1 MTISTDPRAEA
12 LDRLPVREAVPEL
25 LRALD
30 DRGVAVLCA
39 PPGTGKTT
47 LVPLVLAGLVGG
59 GPVRRVLVAE
69 PRRIAARAAARRM
82 AWLLGE
88 RPGGKVGFTVRGER
102 QAGRGTVVEV
112 VTTGVLLQRLQ
123 RDQELAGVDV
133 VVLDE
138 CHERHLDADTAAA
151 FLLDVRAALRPDLWL
166 IATSATTDAEGWA
179 RLLGDGG
186 TDGSGSECG
195 DGRPGKPAP
204 VVSAPGVSHPVEVV
218 WAPPERPVRPPH
230 GMRVDPALLDHVAA
244 VVRRALRERE
254 GDVLCFLPGVGE
266 IARVAGKLGGLDGTE
281 VLQVHGRAPAA
292 VQEAVLSGA
301 DGGRR
306 RVVLATSVAESSLT
320 VPGVRIVVDCGLA
333 REPRMD
339 HARGLSALTTVR
351 ASRAA
356 ARQRAGRAGRE
367 APGVVYRCWPEA
379 EDARLPRFPSP
390 EIAGADLTAFALQ
403 TACWGD
409 PDASGLALLDPP
421 PAGAM
426 TAARETLTAIGAV
439 DTAGRATE
447 RGTRMA
453 RLGLHPRLAR
463 ALVDGAKEVGAR
475 RAAEV
480 VALLSEEPPR
490 EYGDD
495 LTAAWRTARHGGDP
509 YATRWRQE
517 ARRLE
522 RALTPEA
529 SARPDSARGGD
540 GPGRGEDGSARG
552 GGGPGRG
559 GDLRGGDG
567 PGRGGDG
574 LGRGGDLRGGD
585 GPARGEDCLGRG
597 ENGPARG
604 GGGPGRSG
612 DLRGGDGPARRGD
625 GPRRGEDGPARGGDG
640 PGRGG
645 DDPAHS
651 GGGPARRGDGP
662 GRGSDL
668 RGDGPAHGS
677 GGPSRGGDGP
687 GRGGDPR
694 GGGGPARRGDGP
706 RGGDNLPTRGSDLR
720 GGDGPARGGD
730 GPHDGDNGPARGGGP
745 HGGDSLPA
753 RGSGGPHGDDAVAGL
768 MAALAFPERVAR
780 RRGERAYLM
789 AAGTGAELADG
800 SRLGGAPWL
809 AVAVADRPVA
819 AASAR
824 VRLAAVTDEGTARA
838 AAAALAS
845 EGEEVRW
852 ADGDVLAHQV
862 ARLGAIEL
870 VSRPLTDP
878 DPEQVRRALLEGLR
892 REGTGLLRWSAQAT
906 AVRQRMAFLHRELGG
921 AWPDVSDAALLDR
934 ADEWLGSELA
944 RARGR
949 ADLGRVD
956 AGQALARLLPWATG
970 EAARFEELAPER
982 IEVPSGS
989 RVRLDYGADRPVL
1002 AVKLQELFGWQEA
1015 PRIAGGRVP
1024 LLVHLL
1030 SPAGRPAAVTADL
1043 ASFWKDG
1050 YRSVRAELRG
1060 RYPKHP
1066 WPEDPTT
1073 AEPTRRTNTRR
1084 GR

>member
-12 LDRLPVREAVPEL
+12 LDRLPVREAMPEL

-123 RDQELAGVDV
+123 RDQELAAVDV

-151 FLLDVRAALRPDLWL
+151 FLLDVRATLRPDLRL
-166 IATSATTDAEGWA
+166 IAASATTDAEGWA

-186 TDGSGSECG
+186 TDGGGVEDGRVNGGGSEDSGADGGGGGADGSGSERW

-266 IARVAGKLGGLDGTE
+266 IARVAGKLGGLDGAE

-292 VQEAVLSGA
+292 VQEAVLSGT

-463 ALVDGAKEVGAR
+463 ALIDGAKEVGAR

-480 VALLSEEPPR
+480 VALLSEAPPR

-495 LTAAWRTARHGGDP
+495 LAAAWRTARHGGDP

-522 RALTPEA
+522 HALTPET
-529 SARPDSARGGD
+529 SARPGTARGGD
-540 GPGRGEDGSARG
+540 GPGRS
-552 GGGPGRG
+552 
-559 GDLRGGDG
+559 
-567 PGRGGDG
+567 
-574 LGRGGDLRGGD
+574 
-585 GPARGEDCLGRG
+585 
-597 ENGPARG
+597 
-604 GGGPGRSG
+604 
-612 DLRGGDGPARRGD
+612 
-625 GPRRGEDGPARGGDG
+625 EDGPARGGDG
-640 PGRGG
+640 PGRG
-645 DDPAHS
+645 
-651 GGGPARRGDGP
+651 
-662 GRGSDL
+662 
-668 RGDGPAHGS
+668 
-677 GGPSRGGDGP
+677 
-687 GRGGDPR
+687 
-694 GGGGPARRGDGP
+694 
-706 RGGDNLPTRGSDLR
+706 SDLR
-720 GGDGPARGGD
+720 GG
-730 GPHDGDNGPARGGGP
+730 NGPARGEDGP
-745 HGGDSLPA
+745 GHGENGPAHGG
-753 RGSGGPHGDDAVAGL
+753 GGPHGDDAVAGL

-824 VRLAAVTDEGTARA
+824 VRLAAVTDKGTARA

-852 ADGDVLAHQV
+852 ADGDVLARRV

-878 DPEQVRRALLEGLR
+878 DPQLVRRALLEGLR

-1066 WPEDPTT
+1066 WPEDATT

>member
-1 MTISTDPRAEA
+1 MRRDIRTDIGTDIGTGIRTDI
-12 LDRLPVREAVPEL
+12 LGQLPVRDAVPEL
-25 LRALD
+25 LHALD
-30 DRGVAVLCA
+30 QRGSAVLCA

-47 LVPLVLAGLVGG
+47 LVPLVLAGLLDGDG
-59 GPVRRVLVAE
+59 GPSARRVLVAE

-88 RPGGKVGFTVRGER
+88 RTGERVGFTVRGER
-102 QAGRGTVVEV
+102 QAGPRTVVEV
-112 VTTGVLLQRLQ
+112 VTTGVLVQRLQ
-123 RDQELAGVDV
+123 RDQELAGVDA

-151 FLLDVRAALRPDLWL
+151 FLLDVQATLRPELRL
-166 IATSATTDAEGWA
+166 IAASATTDAEGWA
-179 RLLGDGG
+179 RLLGGG
-186 TDGSGSECG
+186 DGSQ
-195 DGRPGKPAP
+195 PAP

-218 WAPPERPVRPPH
+218 WTPPVRPVRPPH
-230 GMRVDPALLDHVAA
+230 GMRVDPALLEHVAD
-244 VVRRALRERE
+244 VVRRALRERS

-266 IARVAGKLGGLDGTE
+266 IGRVAGLLGGADAD

-292 VQEAVLSGA
+292 VQESVLAGA

-320 VPGVRIVVDCGLA
+320 VPGVRIVVDSGLA

-367 APGVVYRCWPEA
+367 APGTVYRCWPEA

-390 EIAGADLTAFALQ
+390 EIAEADLTAFALQ
-403 TACWGD
+403 AACWGE

-426 TAARETLTAIGAV
+426 TAAREVLSAIGAV
-439 DTAGRATE
+439 DATGRATE
-447 RGTRMA
+447 RGRRMS

-463 ALVDGAKEVGAR
+463 ALIDAAPEVGAR

-495 LTAAWRTARHGGDP
+495 LAAAWRTARHGGDP

-522 RALTPEA
+522 HAITGTTGRTRRDDAPGPSSAAPTDGQATRDPGAEAERPAAGTGQPGTAPGERGRPHTSQPPGSHQATHGRPTVATPPDGQAAPHAGAEAERAGAGTGQPGTAGGGE
-529 SARPDSARGGD
+529 RPHTSQPPGSRQDARGRPTSATPPDGQAAPGAGAEAERAGAGTD
-540 GPGRGEDGSARG
+540 QPVTAPGAPDGGGQRGRVAPAAGPGGSRGTRRADDTVGRG
-552 GGGPGRG
+552 GGGPGRAQGQG
-559 GDLRGGDG
+559 GA
-567 PGRGGDG
+567 
-574 LGRGGDLRGGD
+574 
-585 GPARGEDCLGRG
+585 ARSE
-597 ENGPARG
+597 
-604 GGGPGRSG
+604 
-612 DLRGGDGPARRGD
+612 
-625 GPRRGEDGPARGGDG
+625 
-640 PGRGG
+640 
-645 DDPAHS
+645 
-651 GGGPARRGDGP
+651 
-662 GRGSDL
+662 
-668 RGDGPAHGS
+668 
-677 GGPSRGGDGP
+677 
-687 GRGGDPR
+687 
-694 GGGGPARRGDGP
+694 
-706 RGGDNLPTRGSDLR
+706 
-720 GGDGPARGGD
+720 
-730 GPHDGDNGPARGGGP
+730 
-745 HGGDSLPA
+745 
-753 RGSGGPHGDDAVAGL
+753 DAVAGL
-768 MAALAFPERVAR
+768 IVALAFPERVAR
-780 RRGERAYLM
+780 LRGGRAYLM
-789 AAGTGAELADG
+789 AAGTGAELGDG

-824 VRLAAVTDEGTARA
+824 VRLAAVTDEETART
-838 AAAALAS
+838 AAAALGS
-845 EGEEVRW
+845 DGEEVHW
-852 ADGDVLAHQV
+852 ADGDVV
-862 ARLGAIEL
+862 ARRVSRLGAIEL
-870 VSRPLTDP
+870 VARPLAAP
-878 DPEQVRRALLEGLR
+878 DPALVHAALLEGLR

-906 AVRQRMAFLHRELGG
+906 AVRQRMAFLHRELG
-921 AWPDVSDAALLDR
+921 APWPEVSEAALL
-934 ADEWLGSELA
+934 ADPDTWLGVELG
-944 RARGR
+944 RARRR

-970 EAARFEELAPER
+970 DAARFEELAPER
-982 IEVPSGS
+982 VEVPTGS
-989 RVRLDYGADRPVL
+989 RIRIEYGDGQPVL
-1002 AVKLQELFGWQEA
+1002 AVKLQELFGWQES

-1043 ASFWKDG
+1043 ASFWRDG

-1066 WPEDPTT
+1066 WPEDPTV
-1073 AEPTRRTNTRR
+1073 AEPTRRTNNRR
-1084 GR
+1084 